1 MAYTK
6 FIPEVWS
13 QQIETD
19 LRKALVIAEDCNT
32 KYEGEIKKM
41 GDTVHILSAA
51 RPTITHFNST
61 AVTLSAPQT
70 VTDNETILAIN
81 QVDTFNFKVG
91 DLDAAQAV
99 PGVMSTLTSEST
111 YGLAEAIDSNI
122 AAGVVQDTSAVMA
135 DGTAQTITAANILQ
149 YIDTNL
155 QKLYENNVPRTANIV
170 LDVAPWFYML
180 LKQAYT
186 ALDTDNSKILEN
198 GYVGKYGNVKVK
210 MSNNIYTTT
219 GTGACSNMLLRTDKA
234 VAFAKQKTH
243 IEPYRVEL
251 DFADALKGFVLYGYK
266 LARPR
271 EMVVLNCHA

>member
-32 KYEGEIKKM
+32 NYEGEIKKM
-41 GDTVHILSAA
+41 GDTVHILSAD
-51 RPTITHFNST
+51 RPTITHFNNT

-70 VTDNETILAIN
+70 VNDNETILAIN

-99 PGVMSTLTSEST
+99 PGVMSTLTSEAT
-111 YGLAEAIDSNI
+111 YGLAEAIDSHI
-122 AAGVVQDTSAVMA
+122 ASGVVQDASAIMA

-155 QKLYENNVPRTANIV
+155 QKLYEHNVPRTGNIV
-170 LDVAPWFYML
+170 LDVTPWFYML

-210 MSNNIYTTT
+210 MSNNIHTSS
-219 GTGACSNMLLRTDKA
+219 GTSMIMLRTDKA

-266 LARPR
+266 LARPS
-271 EMVVLNCHA
+271 EMIVLNCHA